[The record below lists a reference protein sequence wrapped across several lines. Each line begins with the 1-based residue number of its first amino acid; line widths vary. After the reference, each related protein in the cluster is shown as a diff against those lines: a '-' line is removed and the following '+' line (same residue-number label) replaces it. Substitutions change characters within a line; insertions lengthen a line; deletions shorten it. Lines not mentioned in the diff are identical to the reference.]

1 MQTTPVGELMST
13 DLVTV
18 APDASFKAVV
28 RALESRRVDA
38 APVVDADGRLLGV
51 VSERDLTCHE
61 ERPVGWAEQ
70 VLGGK
75 ERREQARKARAR
87 TADELM
93 TSPARTVGPGT
104 PVCEALREMG
114 KHRVGRLVVVDDAD
128 RTLGILTRSDVLRRY
143 LRDDADIRPDVQEAV
158 RRAGVTSPRGVAVR
172 VVDGVVEL
180 EGRVERLSIAL
191 AAVEAARSVTGVVDV
206 DDAMV
211 FEVDDTVVPELSGRG
226 PFL

>member
-1 MQTTPVGELMST
+1 MQSTAVGELMST

-18 APDASFKAVV
+18 APDASFKSVV
-28 RALESRRVDA
+28 QALESRRVDA

-61 ERPVGWAEQ
+61 ERPAGWTEQ

-75 ERREQARKARAR
+75 EKREHARKARAR
-87 TADELM
+87 TAEELM
-93 TSPARTVGPGT
+93 TAPARTVPPDT

-114 KHRVGRLVVVDDAD
+114 RHRVGRLVVVDDDD
-128 RTLGILTRSDVLRRY
+128 RPLGILTRSDVLRCY
-143 LRDDADIRPDVQEAV
+143 LRDDDDVRRDVEAAV
-158 RRAGVTSPRGVAVR
+158 RRAGVAAPKEVAAR

-180 EGRVERLSIAL
+180 EGRVERLSMAL
-191 AAVEAARSVTGVVDV
+191 AAAEAARAVPGVVDV
-206 DDAMV
+206 DDAVV
-211 FEVDDTVVPELSGRG
+211 FEIDDTEIPELSGRG